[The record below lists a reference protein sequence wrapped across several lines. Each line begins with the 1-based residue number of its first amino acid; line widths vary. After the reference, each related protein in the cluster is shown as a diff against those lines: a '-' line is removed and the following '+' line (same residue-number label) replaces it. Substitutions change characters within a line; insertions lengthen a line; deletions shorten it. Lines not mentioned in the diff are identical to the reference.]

1 MDMSVRSGLAD
12 IPLFARLAEKRADAL
27 ERHVT
32 IRHFEAG
39 ERIYEEG
46 APNPGRLYV
55 VIRGEAHT
63 MADYEIA
70 VRGRSERSPRCWR
83 ASVRPRRG
91 LSQRRSGAAPG
102 S

>member
-1 MDMSVRSGLAD
+1 MDM
-12 IPLFARLAEKRADAL
+12 RLRVGGRAEKCADAL

-55 VIRGEAHT
+55 VIRGCA
-63 MADYEIA
+63 
-70 VRGRSERSPRCWR
+70 
-83 ASVRPRRG
+83 
-91 LSQRRSGAAPG
+91 L
-102 S
+102 